1 MPTER
6 ETGRLTLRRLLD
18 TLYDAA
24 AWLAALLMV
33 ALLAMVL
40 LGIASREFG
49 FHVPGTDAYAGYLMA
64 GAGFLALA
72 HTFRRGEHIRV
83 TLLLQAVPAAA
94 RRALELWSLAA
105 ASLLAG
111 LIAFYSARLV
121 WQSRT
126 FHDVSTA
133 NDATPLWI
141 PQIGMALGTAIFFV
155 ALVDVFIATLRGHGD
170 ATAAPAQATR
180 NE

>member
-1 MPTER
+1 M
-6 ETGRLTLRRLLD
+6 RRAVD

-40 LGIASREFG
+40 LGIASRELG

-83 TLLLQAVPAAA
+83 TLLLQSLSPRS
-94 RRALELWSLAA
+94 RRGFELWSLAA
-105 ASLLAG
+105 ASGLAG
-111 LIAFYSARLV
+111 LIAFYSVRLA
-121 WQSRT
+121 WQSRV
-126 FHDVSTA
+126 FNDVSTA

-141 PQIGMALGTAIFFV
+141 PQLGMAVGTSIFFV
-155 ALVDVFIATLRGHGD
+155 ALFDAFVTALRHAESSGT
-170 ATAAPAQATR
+170 ARPAAPAR